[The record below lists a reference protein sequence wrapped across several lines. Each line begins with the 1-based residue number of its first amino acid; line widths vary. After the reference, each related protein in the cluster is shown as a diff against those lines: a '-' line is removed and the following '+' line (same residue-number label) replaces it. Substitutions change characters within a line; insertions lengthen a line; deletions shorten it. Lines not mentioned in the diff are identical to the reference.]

1 MSQHESARGAE
12 RGATPGSLL
21 LAHAP
26 YDAPDEMDRAW
37 AGYADA
43 LQPVLS
49 LPEAAMVDATLQE
62 RVSGSGRA
70 YAEVSLG
77 LVYCVLT
84 SPIDA
89 PACLKHLVMLTRDG

>member
-1 MSQHESARGAE
+1 MSQHEGAGAE
-12 RGATPGSLL
+12 RGATPLSLL

-37 AGYADA
+37 ASYCEA
-43 LQPVLS
+43 LQPILS
-49 LPEAAMVDATLQE
+49 LPEAMMVDAKLQE

-77 LVYCVLT
+77 LVYGVLT
-84 SPIDA
+84 SPPNA
-89 PACLKHLVMLTRDG
+89 PAFLKHLVMLTRDG